1 MIKHQRKDSVTFIPR
16 AQSS

>member
-1 MIKHQRKDSVTFIPR
+1 MIKHQHKDSVTFIPW

>member
-1 MIKHQRKDSVTFIPR
+1 MINHQHKDTVTFIPR